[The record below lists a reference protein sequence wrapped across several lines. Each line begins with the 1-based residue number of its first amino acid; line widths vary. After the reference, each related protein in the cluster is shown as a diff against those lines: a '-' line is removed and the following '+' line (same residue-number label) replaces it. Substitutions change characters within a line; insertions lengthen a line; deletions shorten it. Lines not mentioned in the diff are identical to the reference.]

1 MVPRQS
7 YPHLVRVQ
15 GKKARMDTGVQFAII
30 TGSHF
35 FLCCSWSVCYFP
47 LYSHILHV
55 PASRTSLFGIH
66 PLKWAL
72 ARGTEDEASPCSAA
86 GTDFHTYQ
94 PLLQKFDYYLSSYNS
109 RTKTIVPQA
118 VLFLSSFPGR
128 TPKFWERLCSPA
140 LLQSA
145 MVTS

>member
-1 MVPRQS
+1 MVPKQS
-7 YPHLVRVQ
+7 DPHLVRAQ

-35 FLCCSWSVCYFP
+35 FLYCSWSVCYFS

-55 PASRTSLFGIH
+55 PASRTSLFGID
-66 PLKWAL
+66 PSFEMSS
-72 ARGTEDEASPCSAA
+72 RSSPCSAT
-86 GTDFHTYQ
+86 GTYFCTYQ

-109 RTKTIVPQA
+109 PRKTTVFQGA
-118 VLFLSSFPGR
+118 FFLSSFPGR
-128 TPKFWERLCSPA
+128 TPKFWERPCSPA

-145 MVTS
+145 MVTSRNPD